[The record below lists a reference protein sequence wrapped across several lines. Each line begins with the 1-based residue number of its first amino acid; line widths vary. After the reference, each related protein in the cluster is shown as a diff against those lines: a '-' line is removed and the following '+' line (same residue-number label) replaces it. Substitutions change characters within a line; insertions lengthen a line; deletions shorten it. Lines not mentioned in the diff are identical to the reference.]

1 MTKPQ
6 IMRRLINSSGCV
18 TQKEFAHKHGTQ
30 PERIS
35 EWVTGSVEVSNKTLT
50 EIAKTEGFKLTIELK
65 LEKL

>member
-6 IMRRLINSSGCV
+6 IIRILIHSSGCV
-18 TQKEFAHKHGTQ
+18 TQKEFACKHGTQ

-35 EWVTGSVEVSNKTLT
+35 EWATGSVEISNKTLT
-50 EIAKTEGFKLTIELK
+50 EIAKKEGFKLTIELK